1 MSDGTSRRM
10 QRSVSCLA
18 TVMHA
23 IMAPASS
30 FGLYRHH
37 LLSMLP
43 PPHLFWPDRSTR
55 QLPDSTTTSHLC
67 IGSSCGLFTRERTHE
82 SGRCSQSAL
91 QKAFGQVLSLPLPTL
106 LQFPYPPACPRDTG
120 AGDRLQT
127 IERVGLKCSLS
138 AHQYPVLRLYPH
150 PTAPL
155 AAPARCTPP
164 TLHRPTTPCSV
175 LSQTGYSNGKPR

>member
-1 MSDGTSRRM
+1 MQSWLRRVHSACIVTTCYRCCHRLTCFGQIGLLDNCQTLLPLVTCASAALAVSSQEKEHMNPVGVRNPPCKRRSDGW
-10 QRSVSCLA
+10 SCQC
-18 TVMHA
+18 
-23 IMAPASS
+23 
-30 FGLYRHH
+30 R
-37 LLSMLP
+37 
-43 PPHLFWPDRSTR
+43 
-55 QLPDSTTTSHLC
+55 
-67 IGSSCGLFTRERTHE
+67 
-82 SGRCSQSAL
+82 
-91 QKAFGQVLSLPLPTL
+91 PLPTL

>member
-1 MSDGTSRRM
+1 MQSWLRRVHSACIVTTCY
-10 QRSVSCLA
+10 RCCHRL
-18 TVMHA
+18 TC
-23 IMAPASS
+23 
-30 FGLYRHH
+30 FG
-37 LLSMLP
+37 
-43 PPHLFWPDRSTR
+43 
-55 QLPDSTTTSHLC
+55 QIGLPDNCQTLLPLVTCASAALAV
-67 IGSSCGLFTRERTHE
+67 SSQEKEHMN
-82 SGRCSQSAL
+82 RCSQSAL

-138 AHQYPVLRLYPH
+138 AHQYPVLTLYPH

>member
-1 MSDGTSRRM
+1 
-10 QRSVSCLA
+10 
-18 TVMHA
+18 MHA

-91 QKAFGQVLSLPLPTL
+91 QKAFGRMVLSVSLPLPTL